1 MCGFIGRISK
11 SNKDFQD
18 LRKANNLLICR
29 GPDECKELNK
39 SSKDLFGESNLNLEI
54 IFNRLSIIDLSPKAA
69 QPMISKKY
77 NTISIFNG
85 EIYNHKILRSELED
99 LGEVFSSNHSD
110 SEVVLVGL
118 SKYGTKFIDK
128 LIGQFAIVFTDIKKN
143 KTFLIRDR
151 VGQKPLF
158 YSTENNELSFSS
170 NLISLSKLNK
180 LRSIDDNQVMNYLNL
195 GVIPSPNTI
204 FKNIYKV
211 EPGCVIEISYSHNN
225 LDLKVDRYWNIE
237 QKIDNLSFD
246 KEVFE
251 NLFSD
256 AVTSRLVADVPIANF
271 SSGGLDSTSIIK
283 NLHDNG
289 HDINTYSIGYVDSK
303 YDESKWFREVSKKYN
318 TNSIVETLSTE
329 NIDNE
334 VDKILSIFDEPYSD
348 PSIIPS
354 YLISSSISKNFKVA
368 ISGDGG
374 DELLGGYLRFTKM
387 LKRKNFMHFLS
398 YLNSIYPN
406 YLGTGN
412 RFLSHSKNFTEA
424 YSSYH
429 EDRNLLKL
437 LNIKYEN
444 NIFKKFIPKT
454 NDLYKKLLITDYNF
468 YLPEMMMLK
477 VDRTSMANSLE
488 VRSPFVD
495 HRLIEYII
503 SSNYNYL
510 DIRNPKALLKNYIK
524 EDFDSDFLNRKK
536 MGFVFNL
543 EGWIFNNIEHL
554 NEVLAQ
560 GGYVYGMNKN
570 ILNKLSIN
578 RSRINSQRIW
588 KLYILEKYL
597 DRV

>member
-1 MCGFIGRISK
+1 MCGFIGRISQ
-11 SNKDFQD
+11 SNKNFQD
-18 LRKANNLLICR
+18 LREANNLLICR

-39 SSKDLFGESNLNLEI
+39 TSKDLFGELNLNLEI

-69 QPMISKKY
+69 QPMVSKKY
-77 NTISIFNG
+77 KTLSIFNG
-85 EIYNHKILRSELED
+85 EIFNHKILRLELEN
-99 LGEVFSSNHSD
+99 LGEEFSSNHSD

-118 SKYGTKFIDK
+118 SKYGTKFVDK
-128 LIGQFAIVFTDIKKN
+128 LIGQFAIVFTDIKEN
-143 KTFLIRDR
+143 KTYLIRDR

-158 YSTENNELSFSS
+158 YSTDNNELSFSS
-170 NLISLSKLNK
+170 NLISLSKLTK
-180 LRSIDDNQVMNYLNL
+180 LKTIDDKQVMNYLNL

-204 FKNIYKV
+204 FKNIFKV
-211 EPGCVIEISYSHNN
+211 EPGCIIELSHSHNN
-225 LDLKVDRYWNIE
+225 LDLKVNRYWNIE
-237 QKIDNLSFD
+237 QKIDNLSFE
-246 KEVFE
+246 KKVFE

-256 AVTSRLVADVPIANF
+256 AVTSRLEADVPIANF
-271 SSGGLDSTSIIK
+271 SSGGLDSTAIIK

-289 HDINTYSIGYVDSK
+289 HDINTYSVGYVDNK
-303 YDESKWFREVSKKYN
+303 YDESKWFKEVSKKYN
-318 TNSIVETLSTE
+318 TNSIVENLSIE

-354 YLISSSISKNFKVA
+354 YLISNSMSKNFKVA

-387 LKRKNFMHFLS
+387 LKRKNFMHFFS

-429 EDRNLLKL
+429 EDRNFLKL
-437 LNIKYEN
+437 LNIKNESN
-444 NIFKKFIPKT
+444 VFKKFIPET

-468 YLPEMMMLK
+468 YLSEMMMLK

-495 HRLIEYII
+495 HRLIEYILGTT
-503 SSNYNYL
+503 YNYL
-510 DIRNPKALLKNYIK
+510 DVSNPKALLKNYIK
-524 EDFDSDFLNRKK
+524 EDFDSNFLNRKK

-543 EGWIFNNIEHL
+543 EGWIFNNIGHI
-554 NEVLAQ
+554 NEILTQ
-560 GGYVYGMNKN
+560 GGYVYGLNKN
-570 ILNKLSIN
+570 ILNKLSTN
-578 RSRINSQRIW
+578 KSRINSQRIW